1 MTSEINRYKVNQ
13 DAAAILIRAGA
24 DLGKLSYSFTG
35 NTLYLSGSLLRE
47 PAEQFTVEQVR
58 GLGAELLRHPHIRNL
73 QFDLDNWVVTQEFGV
88 FAAAPLDHDKQQ
100 RKR

>member
-1 MTSEINRYKVNQ
+1 MSTEINRYKVNQ
-13 DAAAILIRAGA
+13 EAATILVRAGV

-35 NTLYLSGSLLRE
+35 ATLYLSGSLLRE
-47 PAEQFTVEQVR
+47 PAGQFTPEEVR

-88 FAAAPLDHDKQQ
+88 LTAAPLDLAA
-100 RKR
+100 KRRR